1 MHCWNCTRRFE
12 QLDAS
17 SFMNTVTQSAV
28 LSPQSAA
35 DRTPAESSGHAGG
48 SREML
53 PSLGWLR
60 GSAPPHTISLPAPA
74 TSRAAGGLV
83 AGSKA
88 HSVTPDHNEQL
99 KRAVNCRVQAG
110 KVAGEPKKVIF
121 AFAPE
126 ETLVNRCPWDVW
138 VRQAD
143 LDRDGMESAH
153 VIDSPKKSICSSL

>member
-1 MHCWNCTRRFE
+1 
-12 QLDAS
+12 
-17 SFMNTVTQSAV
+17 
-28 LSPQSAA
+28 
-35 DRTPAESSGHAGG
+35 
-48 SREML
+48 ML

-99 KRAVNCRVQAG
+99 KRAVNCRAQAG
-110 KVAGEPKKVIF
+110 KVIF

-126 ETLVNRCPWDVW
+126 ETLVNRCPWDV
-138 VRQAD
+138 
-143 LDRDGMESAH
+143 
-153 VIDSPKKSICSSL
+153 